1 MTIFKKFE
9 RLLHAFPEAEPH
21 PPPKRFSAFIW
32 ACSDGARGALLAM
45 ALLSSAIA
53 AFEAL
58 LFAALGRMVDWL
70 TVTQPGRLWADH
82 GTTLTLVAVIL
93 LASIAAVALQ
103 TIVKHQT
110 LAINFPMRLRWKFHR
125 LMLGQS
131 MTFYQ
136 DEFAG
141 RLTTKVMQTAL
152 AVRDTLFVLAD
163 VLVTML
169 VYVITITVLAGAVD
183 TRLMLPFLGW
193 FACYLL
199 ALFYFVPRL
208 GTVGKAQADA
218 RSLMVGRI
226 TDAYTNISTV
236 KLFSHAR
243 REATFARSAMQEFTS
258 IGYQQMRLVSA
269 FETVNQTLSM
279 GLLLGMAGTSLWL
292 WDQGQVGTG
301 AVAAA
306 TAMALRLQ
314 GMSHWIM
321 WEMTGLFEN
330 VGTVQD
336 GINTLARP
344 RVIVDAPDARVL
356 DVPRGEV
363 RFDNVDFS
371 YNAGR
376 KVIDGLNLVVRPGE
390 KIGLIGRS
398 GAGKSTLVNLL
409 LRFYDLSG
417 GRILIDGQN
426 IADVTQDSLRRQIGM
441 VSQDTSLLHRSLRD
455 NIAYSRPDAT
465 EAMIAQAAS
474 RAEAD
479 RFIAD
484 LADPSGRTGFDA
496 HVGERG
502 VKLSGGQRQRI
513 AIARVM
519 LKDAPIL
526 LLDEATSALDSEVE
540 LAIQTSLNELMR
552 GKTVIA
558 IAHRLSTIAAMDRLI
573 VLDQGRI
580 VEEGHHRS
588 LLANG
593 GLYARLWAHQSGGF
607 LADRLEGGD
616 AA

>member
-1 MTIFKKFE
+1 MPLFRKFE
-9 RLLHAFPEAEPH
+9 GLLHAYPEAEPSL
-21 PPPKRFSAFIW
+21 PPKGFIAFIW
-32 ACSDGARGALLAM
+32 ACSRGARGYILTL
-45 ALLSSAIA
+45 ALLSAALS

-58 LFAALGRMVDWL
+58 MFAMLGRIVDWL
-70 TVTQPGRLWADH
+70 GSAQPARLWIDH
-82 GTTLTLVAVIL
+82 GATLTV
-93 LASIAAVALQ
+93 LAWIVLTSIAVVALQ

-110 LAINFPMRLRWKFHR
+110 VAINFPMRLRWNFHR

-131 MTFYQ
+131 MAFYQ

-163 VLVTML
+163 VLVAMA
-169 VYVITITVLAGAVD
+169 VYVATMTVLAAAFD
-183 TRLMLPFLGW
+183 TQLIAPFLIW
-193 FACYLL
+193 L
-199 ALFYFVPRL
+199 ALYIAALFFFVPRL
-208 GTVGKAQADA
+208 GRIGKQQADA
-218 RSLMVGRI
+218 RSLMTGRI
-226 TDAYTNISTV
+226 TDAYTNIATV
-236 KLFSHAR
+236 KLFSHTQ
-243 REATFARSAMQEFTS
+243 REAAFARSAMQEFMTT
-258 IGYQQMRLVSA
+258 GYSQMRLVSS
-269 FETVNQTLSM
+269 FEIVNHALSM
-279 GLLLGMAGTSLWL
+279 GLILGMAGTSLWL
-292 WDQGQVGTG
+292 WSLGQVGAG

-321 WEMTGLFEN
+321 WEMTSLFES

-336 GINTLARP
+336 GINTLSRP
-344 RVIVDAPDARVL
+344 RVIEDKPGAATL
-356 DVPRGEV
+356 AVPRGEV
-363 RFDNVDFS
+363 RFEQIGFS
-371 YNAGR
+371 YGQGPR
-376 KVIDGLNLVVRPGE
+376 VIDGLTLTVRPGE

-409 LRFYDLSG
+409 LRFHDLDA
-417 GRILIDGQN
+417 GRVLIDGRD
-426 IADVTQDSLRRQIGM
+426 IADVTQDSLRSHIGM
-441 VSQDTSLLHRSLRD
+441 VTQDTSLLHRSVRD
-455 NIAYSRPDAT
+455 NITYSRPGAT
-465 EAMIAQAAS
+465 EEQMQVAAR

-479 RFIAD
+479 GFIRH
-484 LADPSGRTGFDA
+484 LADPQGRQGYDA

-540 LAIQTSLNELMR
+540 VAIQNSLNTLMQ

-580 VEEGHHRS
+580 LEEGGHRT

-607 LADRLEGGD
+607 LPDQIED
-616 AA
+616 